1 MNNNLPKRYMYRA
14 VEREYKRRKE
24 GENGKKTLQFF
35 TAIAKEKER
44 RGREGEREKKKIPNS
59 NNVNVYMVKL

>member
-24 GENGKKTLQFF
+24 GGKKLYNFLLQSR
-35 TAIAKEKER
+35 KRRKGGGER
-44 RGREGEREKKKIPNS
+44 EREKKKIPNS

>member
-1 MNNNLPKRYMYRA
+1 MYRA

-24 GENGKKTLQFF
+24 GGKKTPQFF

-44 RGREGEREKKKIPNS
+44 RGREGEREKENPQFE
-59 NNVNVYMVKL
+59 